1 MMSSLH
7 TIESTIQQPD
17 MVDPGEQSED
27 AETEDDH
34 EASDTDQE
42 HDIRAN
48 GQTSTD
54 GSECMRS
61 IYIKCLS
68 DSSIKLWFII

>member
-1 MMSSLH
+1 MTSSLH
-7 TIESTIQQPD
+7 SIESTIQQPD

-61 IYIKCLS
+61 IYINCLS

>member
-1 MMSSLH
+1 MTSSLH

-17 MVDPGEQSED
+17 MVDPRVQSEV

-48 GQTSTD
+48 DQTSTD
-54 GSECMRS
+54 ASGCMRS

-68 DSSIKLWFII
+68 DSFIKLWFII